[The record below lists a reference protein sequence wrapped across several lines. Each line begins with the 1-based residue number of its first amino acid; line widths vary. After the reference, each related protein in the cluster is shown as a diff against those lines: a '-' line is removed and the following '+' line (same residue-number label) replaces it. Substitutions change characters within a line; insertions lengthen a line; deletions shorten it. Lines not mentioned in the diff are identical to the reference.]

1 MAVEARFS
9 AFLPGESMRMVT
21 LVLVLLL
28 AVIQYPLW
36 FGHGGWLYVHELRD
50 ELSAEQQK
58 NEQLKERNDRL
69 AGEVQDLQDGT
80 SAIEERARFELG
92 MVKDGEVFVQFV
104 APDGSGGPQA
114 ASAAGAPLVSS
125 TEPAHKSVAATPPAP
140 PTSSP
145 AKRGAQATHKAQHH

>member
-1 MAVEARFS
+1 
-9 AFLPGESMRMVT
+9 MRMVT

-28 AVIQYPLW
+28 AAIQYPLW

-69 AGEVQDLQDGT
+69 AGEVQDLQEGT
-80 SAIEERARFELG
+80 AAIEERARFELG

-104 APDGSGGPQA
+104 APDGTGGPQA
-114 ASAAGAPLVSS
+114 ASGAEAPRVSS
-125 TEPAHKSVAATPPAP
+125 TEPAHKSVAAAPPAATP
-140 PTSSP
+140 SSQT
-145 AKRGAQATHKAQHH
+145 KGKAQSAHKTQHH

>member
-1 MAVEARFS
+1 
-9 AFLPGESMRMVT
+9 MRMVT
-21 LVLVLLL
+21 LLLVLLL

-114 ASAAGAPLVSS
+114 ASAAAAPLVSS
-125 TEPAHKSVAATPPAP
+125 TEPAHKSVAAAPPAP

-145 AKRGAQATHKAQHH
+145 AKRGAQAAHKAQHH

>member
-1 MAVEARFS
+1 MVVRPAFPE
-9 AFLPGESMRMVT
+9 FLPGESMRMVT
-21 LVLVLLL
+21 LVLVALLV
-28 AVIQYPLW
+28 VIQYPLW

-92 MVKDGEVFVQFV
+92 MVKDGELFVQFV
-104 APDGSGGPQA
+104 GADGAGAPQGASGA
-114 ASAAGAPLVSS
+114 DAPLVSS
-125 TEPAHKSVAATPPAP
+125 TEPAHKTVASAP
-140 PTSSP
+140 PPPPSQTKGKTQS
-145 AKRGAQATHKAQHH
+145 AHKAQHH

>member
-1 MAVEARFS
+1 
-9 AFLPGESMRMVT
+9 MRMVT
-21 LVLVLLL
+21 LLLVLLL

-125 TEPAHKSVAATPPAP
+125 TEPA
-140 PTSSP
+140 
-145 AKRGAQATHKAQHH
+145 

>member
-1 MAVEARFS
+1 MVVRPVFPE
-9 AFLPGESMRMVT
+9 FLPGESMRMVT
-21 LVLVLLL
+21 LVLVALLV
-28 AVIQYPLW
+28 VIQYPLW

-92 MVKDGEVFVQFV
+92 MVKDGELFVQFV
-104 APDGSGGPQA
+104 GADGAGVPQGASGA
-114 ASAAGAPLVSS
+114 DAPLVSS
-125 TEPAHKSVAATPPAP
+125 TEPAHKTVAAAPPAP
-140 PTSSP
+140 PSQTKGKTQS
-145 AKRGAQATHKAQHH
+145 AHKAQHH

>member
-1 MAVEARFS
+1 
-9 AFLPGESMRMVT
+9 MRMVT

-28 AVIQYPLW
+28 VVIQYPLW

-80 SAIEERARFELG
+80 AAIEERARFELG

-104 APDGSGGPQA
+104 GADGSGGPQG
-114 ASAAGAPLVSS
+114 ASGAGVPLVSS
-125 TEPAHKSVAATPPAP
+125 TEPAHKTVAAAPPAAVP
-140 PTSSP
+140 PSQT
-145 AKRGAQATHKAQHH
+145 KGRAQSAHKAQHH

>member
-1 MAVEARFS
+1 
-9 AFLPGESMRMVT
+9 MRMVT
-21 LVLVLLL
+21 SILVLLL
-28 AVIQYPLW
+28 VAIQYPLW

-80 SAIEERARFELG
+80 AAIEERARFELG

-104 APDGSGGPQA
+104 APDGAGGSQA
-114 ASAAGAPLVSS
+114 ASAADAPLVSS
-125 TEPAHKSVAATPPAP
+125 TEPAHKSVAAAPPAAP
-140 PTSSP
+140 PSSP
-145 AKRGAQATHKAQHH
+145 AKGRTPMGHKAQHH

>member
-1 MAVEARFS
+1 
-9 AFLPGESMRMVT
+9 MRIVT

-50 ELSAEQQK
+50 QLTAEQQK

-69 AGEVQDLQDGT
+69 AGEVQDLQEGT

-104 APDGSGGPQA
+104 APDGTGGPQA
-114 ASAAGAPLVSS
+114 AAGGAPLV
-125 TEPAHKSVAATPPAP
+125 TAAEPAHKTVGNAPPPAP
-140 PTSSP
+140 T
-145 AKRGAQATHKAQHH
+145 AQAKGRQHHR

>member
-1 MAVEARFS
+1 
-9 AFLPGESMRMVT
+9 MVT
-21 LVLVLLL
+21 LLLVLLL

-114 ASAAGAPLVSS
+114 ASAAAAPLVSS
-125 TEPAHKSVAATPPAP
+125 TEPAHKSVAAAPPAP

-145 AKRGAQATHKAQHH
+145 AKRGAQAAHKAQHH

>member
-1 MAVEARFS
+1 
-9 AFLPGESMRMVT
+9 MRMVT

-28 AVIQYPLW
+28 LAIQYPLW

-69 AGEVQDLQDGT
+69 AGEVQDLQEGT
-80 SAIEERARFELG
+80 AAIEERARFELG

-104 APDGSGGPQA
+104 APDGTGGPQA
-114 ASAAGAPLVSS
+114 ASGADAPLVSS
-125 TEPAHKSVAATPPAP
+125 TEPAHKSVAAAPPAAQP
-140 PTSSP
+140 SSQT
-145 AKRGAQATHKAQHH
+145 KGKAQSAHKTQRH

>member
-1 MAVEARFS
+1 
-9 AFLPGESMRMVT
+9 MRMVT

-50 ELSAEQQK
+50 QLSAEQQK

-69 AGEVQDLQDGT
+69 AGEVQDLQEGT

-114 ASAAGAPLVSS
+114 ASGADAPLVSS
-125 TEPAHKSVAATPPAP
+125 NEPAHKTVGDKPPAATPP
-140 PTSSP
+140 SQ
-145 AKRGAQATHKAQHH
+145 AKGKKAQHH

>member
-1 MAVEARFS
+1 
-9 AFLPGESMRMVT
+9 MRMVT
-21 LVLVLLL
+21 SILVLLL
-28 AVIQYPLW
+28 VAIQYPLW

-80 SAIEERARFELG
+80 AAIEERARFELG

-104 APDGSGGPQA
+104 APDGAGGPQT
-114 ASAAGAPLVSS
+114 ASAADGPLVSS
-125 TEPAHKSVAATPPAP
+125 TEPAHKSVAAAPPAAP
-140 PTSSP
+140 PASP
-145 AKRGAQATHKAQHH
+145 TKGRAPSGHKAQHH

>member
-1 MAVEARFS
+1 
-9 AFLPGESMRMVT
+9 MRMVT

-28 AVIQYPLW
+28 LAIQYPLW

-69 AGEVQDLQDGT
+69 AGEVQDLQEGT
-80 SAIEERARFELG
+80 AAIEERARFELG

-104 APDGSGGPQA
+104 APDGTGGPQA
-114 ASAAGAPLVSS
+114 ASGADAPLVS
-125 TEPAHKSVAATPPAP
+125 
-140 PTSSP
+140 
-145 AKRGAQATHKAQHH
+145 

>member
-1 MAVEARFS
+1 
-9 AFLPGESMRMVT
+9 MRMVT

-50 ELSAEQQK
+50 QLSAEQQK

-69 AGEVQDLQDGT
+69 AGEVQDLQEGT

-114 ASAAGAPLVSS
+114 ASGTDAPLVSS
-125 TEPAHKSVAATPPAP
+125 NEPAHKTVGNTPPAA
-140 PTSSP
+140 P
-145 AKRGAQATHKAQHH
+145 ATQAKGKKAQHH

>member
-1 MAVEARFS
+1 
-9 AFLPGESMRMVT
+9 MRMVT

-28 AVIQYPLW
+28 AAIQYPLW

-69 AGEVQDLQDGT
+69 AGEVQDLQEGT

-104 APDGSGGPQA
+104 GPDGAGGPQA
-114 ASAAGAPLVSS
+114 ASGAAAPLVSS
-125 TEPAHKSVAATPPAP
+125 TEPAHKSVAAAPPAP
-140 PTSSP
+140 PSSSQT
-145 AKRGAQATHKAQHH
+145 KRGAQAAHKAKHH

>member
-1 MAVEARFS
+1 
-9 AFLPGESMRMVT
+9 MRMVT

-28 AVIQYPLW
+28 AAIQYPLW

-69 AGEVQDLQDGT
+69 AGEVQDLQEGT
-80 SAIEERARFELG
+80 AAIEERARFELG

-104 APDGSGGPQA
+104 APDGSGAPPS
-114 ASAAGAPLVSS
+114 ASGAGAPLVSPA
-125 TEPAHKSVAATPPAP
+125 EPAHKSVAAAP
-140 PTSSP
+140 PTNPPSQT
-145 AKRGAQATHKAQHH
+145 KGRAQRH

>member
-1 MAVEARFS
+1 
-9 AFLPGESMRMVT
+9 MRMVT

-28 AVIQYPLW
+28 VVIQYPLW

-80 SAIEERARFELG
+80 AAIEERARFELG
-92 MVKDGEVFVQFV
+92 MVKDGELFVQFV
-104 APDGSGGPQA
+104 GADG
-114 ASAAGAPLVSS
+114 ASAPQGASGADAPLVSS
-125 TEPAHKSVAATPPAP
+125 TEPAHKTVASAP
-140 PTSSP
+140 PPPPSQTKS
-145 AKRGAQATHKAQHH
+145 KAQSAHKAQHH

>member
-1 MAVEARFS
+1 
-9 AFLPGESMRMVT
+9 MVT

-28 AVIQYPLW
+28 AAIQYPLW

-69 AGEVQDLQDGT
+69 AGEVQDLQEGT
-80 SAIEERARFELG
+80 AAIEERARFELG

-104 APDGSGGPQA
+104 APDGTGGPQA
-114 ASAAGAPLVSS
+114 ASGVDAPLVSS
-125 TEPAHKSVAATPPAP
+125 TEPAHKSVAAAPPAATP
-140 PTSSP
+140 SSQT
-145 AKRGAQATHKAQHH
+145 KGKAQAAHKTQHH